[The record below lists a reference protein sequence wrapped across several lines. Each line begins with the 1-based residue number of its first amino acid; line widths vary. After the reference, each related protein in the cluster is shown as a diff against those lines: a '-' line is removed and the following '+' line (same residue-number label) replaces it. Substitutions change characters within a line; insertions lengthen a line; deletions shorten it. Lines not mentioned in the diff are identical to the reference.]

1 MPLPLPNLDDRT
13 HDDLVKTLRNQI
25 VGFSKHWTD
34 HNFSDPGITILEL
47 FCWLAEMVIYR
58 LDRVTERSETNFLKL
73 VLDPPVPVTVEAK
86 FKIWP
91 QATDI
96 VIPAGTRFSTAPSLS
111 PVEPHAEPV
120 LFETFKP
127 IIIPAAIVGSPPI
140 GSPPEPVVTDPFY
153 VRNVSEIFEEQL
165 GKSDGTPNQLFTFKS
180 TPVLIDEENTSTA
193 SDGYNPN
200 PEITVNGER
209 WRFVRDFLDLDP
221 ASGSEEKCFMI
232 EKITS
237 RVRFGD
243 GLVGK
248 IPSKDAVIKCEKY
261 QVIRGDEV
269 KIGKGALKKMLNPP
283 GELDPNDIIEIFNEE
298 AEGGHYLY
306 PFAEAKKTGLQFQK
320 ERFRAVTEEDFEFIA
335 TEVFNAGPVSQPSL
349 GTVARAK
356 AIPNRNL
363 KSSSPSAER
372 DGEISIIIVP
382 DPGNGADT
390 KPEPSEDLK
399 LKVARL
405 LDKRRLITTRVH
417 VVGPQYVPAS
427 IDVKVAR
434 KPNTLIETTWHKVEN
449 TLRQFMDPIKGG
461 PDGNGWPFGRNVYKS
476 ELFNLIENIEEID
489 HVRAIVFDGSP
500 TKPSVEIGER
510 QLVHLINIKV
520 TD

>member
-25 VGFSKHWTD
+25 TGFSKHWTD

-47 FCWLAEMVIYR
+47 LCWLAEMVVYR
-58 LDRVTERSETNFLKL
+58 LNRVTERSVTNFLKL
-73 VLDPPVPVTVEAK
+73 VLDPPVPVTAEVK

-120 LFETFKP
+120 LFETFQT
-127 IIIPAAIVGSPPI
+127 ITIPAAIIGSPPI

-153 VRNVSEIFEEQL
+153 VRNVSEIFKEQL

-180 TPVLIDEENTSTA
+180 TPVLIDEESAGTA

-209 WRFVRDFLDLDP
+209 WRFVRDLLDLDP

-232 EKITS
+232 EKIIN
-237 RVRFGD
+237 RVRFGN
-243 GLVGK
+243 GILGK

-269 KIGKGALKKMLNPP
+269 KIGKNALKEMLNPP
-283 GELDPNDIIEIFNEE
+283 DELDPHDIVEIFNEE
-298 AEGGHYLY
+298 AEGGLY
-306 PFAEAKKTGLQFQK
+306 IYPLAQAKTTGLLLRK
-320 ERFRAVTEEDFEFIA
+320 ERYRAVTEEDFEFIA
-335 TEVFNAGPVSQPSL
+335 TEVFNASQVSQLRINS
-349 GTVARAK
+349 VARAK

-363 KSSSPSAER
+363 KSSDPSAER
-372 DGEISIIIVP
+372 DGEVSIIVVP
-382 DPGNGADT
+382 RPRDGEDT
-390 KPEPSEDLK
+390 KPVPSDDLMD
-399 LKVARL
+399 KVWRL

-417 VVGPQYVPAS
+417 VVGPEYVPVS
-427 IDVKVAR
+427 IDVQVAR
-434 KPNTLIETTWHKVEN
+434 KPNTLADTIWKSVEN
-449 TLRQFMDPIKGG
+449 KLRQFMDPINGG
-461 PDGNGWPFGRNVYKS
+461 PDRNGWPFGRNVYKS
-476 ELFNLIENIEEID
+476 ELFNLIENIDGID
-489 HVRAIVFDGSP
+489 HVKGIVFDGSP